1 MLKPGIKGHQEVVVT
16 KELTAAQ
23 MGSGVLE
30 VFATP
35 AMIALMEQT
44 AYKSVE
50 PYLEEDSGSV
60 GTSLHISHVAA
71 SPVGMTIHCESE
83 LIEVDGRRL
92 VFHVKAFDQDGLI
105 GEGTHERFVVIN
117 DKFQKKADAK
127 LNK

>member
-1 MLKPGIKGHQEVVVT
+1 MLKPGIKGYQEVVVT
-16 KELTAAQ
+16 KELTAAR

-117 DKFQKKADAK
+117 DKFQRKADAK

>member
-1 MLKPGIKGHQEVVVT
+1 MLKPGIKGYQEVVVT
-16 KELTAAQ
+16 KELTAAR